1 MGSLAPTMERAA
13 ERGVSGAIVMAVLSV
28 LLAGAS
34 AYGATA
40 FTIEGS
46 QFLVY
51 LTFLPPAGMALIGAG
66 FEVAAAASS
75 RDRGRRFL
83 EIGLILLGTSLAW
96 LAFCGVLAAGADL
109 LSSNGGA
116 EGVGHN

>member
-1 MGSLAPTMERAA
+1 MDRAA
-13 ERGVSGAIVMAVLSV
+13 ERGVSGAIVMAALSV

-40 FTIEGS
+40 FKIEGN

-66 FEVAAAASS
+66 LDVAAAASPRARS
-75 RDRGRRFL
+75 RRFL
-83 EIGLILLGTSLAW
+83 EVGLILFGTALGW

-109 LSSNGGA
+109 LSTNGGA